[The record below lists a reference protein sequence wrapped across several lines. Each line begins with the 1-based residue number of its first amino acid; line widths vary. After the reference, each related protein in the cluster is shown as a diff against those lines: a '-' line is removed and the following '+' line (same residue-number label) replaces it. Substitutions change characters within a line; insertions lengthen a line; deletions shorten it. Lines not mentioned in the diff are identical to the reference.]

1 MKTKIITFWSPV
13 KRQGG
18 CSTNVALYA
27 SYLSNVINETEKAV
41 IYSLNENADVSDYLT
56 SSAIRNGGRDLLLLS
71 ETNNVSYKEDVL
83 AYTHKLSENL
93 DILGTG
99 KEREIIAERIIRMT
113 EILTIAYDYILI
125 DSVTDEDA
133 ASRRLI
139 GISDLIV
146 VCVPQDKFVY
156 EMLDMS
162 IFENKKVIFLSSMHN
177 EKNELSVNKIQAMV
191 PVQVYKISRDDKVNQ
206 AVYEQEVY
214 NYISNEFKRK
224 SVVINE
230 LRELHNE
237 IFRLINLEKLNI
249 TYEIKK
255 NLDTRKNKVSSDY
268 TSKPEIKVI
277 KEYKFIKAKNNIAV
291 INLSN
296 GAGSTFVS
304 LNLAYALKDSKVDVS
319 VIEVPF
325 ENMKTDIF
333 HIISDNYET
342 TSEEKAIIKDGI
354 KFYISSNNGKAKYSK
369 EEIIEYISL
378 ISKESNMNIYDI
390 GSQALDENLNFLFNV
405 IDVAIIVID
414 PMPYKLLQ
422 TEEKIK
428 LIKMLEEKSVNVIY
442 ILNKYIK
449 DLNKKDIEKY
459 MEIKISSCVPFINP
473 ETLYAA
479 YYSNQ
484 TVYRFE
490 KSELFRN
497 SLQKI
502 LSDANILEY
511 ENNKDK
517 KIFKLFK
524 WR

>member
-1 MKTKIITFWSPV
+1 MKSKIILFWSPV

-27 SYLSNVINETEKAV
+27 SYLSHVMGETEKAV
-41 IYSLNENADVSDYLT
+41 IYSLNENADAADYLT
-56 SSAIRNGGRDLLLLS
+56 FNTIRNGGKDLLLLS
-71 ETNNVSYKEDVL
+71 ETNNVSFKEDVL

-99 KEREIIAERIIRMT
+99 KEREIVSRRIMKMT
-113 EILTIAYDYILI
+113 EILAIAYDYILI
-125 DSVTDEDA
+125 DSVTGEGSDLN
-133 ASRRLI
+133 RLI
-139 GISDLIV
+139 GISDLVV

-156 EMLDMS
+156 EMLDIS
-162 IFENKKVIFLSSMHN
+162 IFENKKVIFLSSVHN

-214 NYISNEFKRK
+214 SYIANEFKKK
-224 SVVINE
+224 STVINE

-237 IFRLINLEKLNI
+237 IFRLINLEQLNI

-255 NLDTRKNKVSSDY
+255 SYDKKNDEVLPDSIPE
-268 TSKPEIKVI
+268 PEIKVI

-291 INLSN
+291 INLSQ
-296 GAGSTFVS
+296 GAGSTFIS
-304 LNLAYALKDSKVDVS
+304 LNIAYMLKDKKVDSS
-319 VIEVPF
+319 VIEIP
-325 ENMKTDIF
+325 NKKMKADIF
-333 HIISDNYET
+333 NIVCDDYEF
-342 TSEEKAIIKDGI
+342 SEKKFIKNGVR
-354 KFYISSNNGKAKYSK
+354 FYVNNNKKTCNWDKEDSIDFISS
-369 EEIIEYISL
+369 
-378 ISKESNMNIYDI
+378 ISKESNVNIYDI
-390 GSQALDENLNFLFNV
+390 GSVTLDENINFLFNI

-422 TEEKIK
+422 AEERIK
-428 LIKMLEEKSVNVIY
+428 SVKELEEKNVNVIY
-442 ILNKYIK
+442 VLNKYIK
-449 DLNKKDIEKY
+449 DLNKRDIEKY
-459 MEIKISSCVPFINP
+459 LQVKLSSCIPFISP

-484 TVYRFE
+484 TVYQLE

-502 LSDANILEY
+502 LSDANVLEEY
-511 ENNKDK
+511 KNRKTQK
-517 KIFKLFK
+517 FKLFK